1 MSEAILIGTRGWDH
15 DAWQGGFYPAELP
28 VEWRFCYYSNLLR
41 AVLVPAE
48 AWADGGKTAPA
59 FPATAPGVA
68 LPPASMQSSALPP
81 SLAGA
86 TPSIVAHWLEDSD
99 AGFRFVLEPPPL
111 ASAAERAAFLR
122 LIEPLASQ
130 TDGFLVSAAPSDP
143 AQLDMLLAGLTRA
156 HPVCVDLPAGEPS
169 PELSALLAAHRVGRC
184 WHSTPGM
191 EEVEPRREQ
200 RPSTQGD
207 APAPGGALVVA
218 LSKGGTTLELRQ
230 TLEAL
235 VRWQEPGGRAALFF
249 EGPGA
254 AEAAQTART
263 LAELM
268 GV

>member
-48 AWADGGKTAPA
+48 VWAGMAPSA
-59 FPATAPGVA
+59 VA
-68 LPPASMQSSALPP
+68 QWA
-81 SLAGA
+81 
-86 TPSIVAHWLEDSD
+86 EDSD

-111 ASAAERAAFLR
+111 VSAAELTAFLR
-122 LIEPLASQ
+122 LIEPLASR
-130 TDGFLVSAAPSDP
+130 TDGFLVSALPPDP
-143 AQLDMLLAGLTRA
+143 ARLEMLFTGLARA
-156 HPVCVDLPAGEPS
+156 RPVCVDVPAGGLS
-169 PELSALLAAHRVGRC
+169 PELSGLLAAHRVGRC

-200 RPSTQGD
+200 RPSAQGS
-207 APAPGGALVVA
+207 APAPGGALMVA
-218 LSKGGTTLELRQ
+218 LSEGGPVPELRRV
-230 TLEAL
+230 LDSLA
-235 VRWQEPGGRAALFF
+235 RWQEQGGRAALFF
-249 EGPGA
+249 EGPDA
-254 AEAAQTART
+254 AEAARAART